1 MAKIWWGEAQKHFK
15 GPGCKV
21 QTPKTGSNAESASYK
36 IEGRQV
42 GNFDVISNLE
52 SKPTTAATT
61 KKNSQMG
68 SKP

>member
-1 MAKIWWGEAQKHFK
+1 M
-15 GPGCKV
+15 

-52 SKPTTAATT
+52 SKPVIELVPTTAA
-61 KKNSQMG
+61 KMIERNIVR
-68 SKP
+68 